1 MQISK
6 SIDSIIGELDDISF
20 LHDNAEDRLISRIM
34 NVPNLQ
40 CLANSLLSQSAQT
53 CRESAIVNLIRSAKN
68 LDADVLNW
76 TNTLDATWS
85 YTVTTSVNIS
95 PDLNF
100 SRPEFTPSQIHR
112 YRDIYTARVWN
123 LYRVS
128 RLILQSIILRSA
140 SWLLTKF
147 AFSRQDTD
155 ATSAER
161 TSEGLV
167 NDICAS
173 VPFLMGHGSSEMK
186 LPVSEDFSKQKALWP
201 QTAAEN
207 ASTST
212 QTGRYSLIWPLYIA
226 SSVSPISD
234 SSREWMRLQLRRIGE
249 SGEPLAK
256 LLATSESK
264 TLSGGAENLRFDC
277 I

>member
-6 SIDSIIGELDDISF
+6 SIDTILGDVDDISF

-40 CLANSLLSQSAQT
+40 CLANGLLSQSAQT
-53 CRESAIVNLIRSAKN
+53 CRESAVVNLIRSAQN
-68 LDADVLNW
+68 LDTDILNW
-76 TNTLDATWS
+76 TNTLPATWS
-85 YTVTTSVNIS
+85 YTVTTSINTS
-95 PDLNF
+95 HDLN
-100 SRPEFTPSQIHR
+100 SSESEFTLSQVHR
-112 YRDIYTARVWN
+112 YSDIYTARVWN

-128 RLILQSIILRSA
+128 RLILQSIILRTT
-140 SWLLTKF
+140 SWLSTKL
-147 AFSRQDTD
+147 AFSQRNND
-155 ATSAER
+155 ATRAER
-161 TSEGLV
+161 TSEDLV
-167 NDICAS
+167 NGICAS
-173 VPFLMGHGSSEMK
+173 VPFLMGHDSSEMK
-186 LPVSEDFSKQKALWP
+186 LPVSEDFSEQKALWP
-201 QTAAEN
+201 QTATEN
-207 ASTST
+207 ASTNA

-226 SSVSPISD
+226 SSVPSISD

-256 LLATSESK
+256 LLAASESQ

>member
-6 SIDSIIGELDDISF
+6 PIDTILGEVDDISF
-20 LHDNAEDRLISRIM
+20 LDNAEDRLITRIM

-40 CLANSLLSQSAQT
+40 CLANSLLSQSVQT
-53 CRESAIVNLIRSAKN
+53 GRENAVVNLIRSAQN
-68 LDADVLNW
+68 LDTDVSNW
-76 TNTLDATWS
+76 AHTMPETWS
-85 YTVTTSVNIS
+85 YTVTTTINVSL
-95 PDLNF
+95 DLNF
-100 SRPEFTPSQIHR
+100 SGLEFTPSQIHR

-128 RLILQSIILRSA
+128 RLILQSIILRSTT
-140 SWLLTKF
+140 WLSTKL
-147 AFSRQDTD
+147 AFSQQDTD
-155 ATSAER
+155 VTSAER
-161 TSEGLV
+161 ASEDLV
-167 NDICAS
+167 NGICAS
-173 VPFLMGHGSSEMK
+173 VPFLMGYDSSEMK
-186 LPVSEDFSKQKALWP
+186 LPVSNDFSEQKAFRP
-201 QTAAEN
+201 RVTTEN
-207 ASTST
+207 GSTSA

-226 SSVSPISD
+226 CSVSSIPD

-256 LLATSESK
+256 LLSTSESQ

>member
-6 SIDSIIGELDDISF
+6 PIDPILGEVDDISF
-20 LHDNAEDRLISRIM
+20 LHDNAEDRLISKIM

-53 CRESAIVNLIRSAKN
+53 CRENAVVNLIRSARN
-68 LDADVLNW
+68 LDIDVSEW
-76 TNTLDATWS
+76 TKTLPATWS
-85 YTVTTSVNIS
+85 YTITTSTDIS
-95 PDLNF
+95 PGSNF
-100 SRPEFTPSQIHR
+100 PRPEFTPRQIHR
-112 YRDIYTARVWN
+112 YGDIYTARVWN

-140 SWLLTKF
+140 SWLLTKL
-147 AFSRQDTD
+147 APSQQDTD
-155 ATSAER
+155 TTSAER
-161 TSEGLV
+161 NSEDLV
-167 NDICAS
+167 NGICAS
-173 VPFLMGHGSSEMK
+173 VPFLLGHDSLEVK
-186 LPVSEDFSKQKALWP
+186 PPVSKDFSEQKMLWP
-201 QTAAEN
+201 QTATEK
-207 ASTST
+207 ASTSA
-212 QTGRYSLIWPLYIA
+212 QAGRYSLIWPLYIA
-226 SSVSPISD
+226 CSVSSISD

-256 LLATSESK
+256 LLATSESQ

>member
-6 SIDSIIGELDDISF
+6 SIDPILGEVDDTSL
-20 LHDNAEDRLISRIM
+20 LHDDAEDRLISRIM

-53 CRESAIVNLIRSAKN
+53 CRESAVVNLIRSAKN
-68 LDADVLNW
+68 LDTDVLNW
-76 TNTLDATWS
+76 TNTLPAIWS
-85 YTVTTSVNIS
+85 YTATTSINIS

-100 SRPEFTPSQIHR
+100 LGPEFIPSQIHR

-128 RLILQSIILRSA
+128 RLILQSIILRSTW
-140 SWLLTKF
+140 WLLTKL
-147 AFSRQDTD
+147 AFSQQDTD
-155 ATSAER
+155 TTSAER
-161 TSEGLV
+161 TSGDLV
-167 NDICAS
+167 NGICAS
-173 VPFLMGHGSSEMK
+173 VPFLMGHDLSEMK
-186 LPVSEDFSKQKALWP
+186 LPVSEDFSEQRAPWP
-201 QTAAEN
+201 QTATEN

-226 SSVSPISD
+226 SSVSSISD
-234 SSREWMRLQLRRIGE
+234 SSREWIRLQLRRIGE

-256 LLATSESK
+256 LLATSECQ

>member
-6 SIDSIIGELDDISF
+6 SIDPILGEVDDTSL
-20 LHDNAEDRLISRIM
+20 LHDDTEDRLISRIM

-53 CRESAIVNLIRSAKN
+53 CRESAVVNLIRSAKN
-68 LDADVLNW
+68 LDTDVLNW
-76 TNTLDATWS
+76 TNTLPAIWS
-85 YTVTTSVNIS
+85 YTATASINIS

-100 SRPEFTPSQIHR
+100 LGPEFTPSQIHR

-128 RLILQSIILRSA
+128 RLILQSIILRST
-140 SWLLTKF
+140 SWLLTKL
-147 AFSRQDTD
+147 ALSQRDTD

-161 TSEGLV
+161 TSRDLV
-167 NDICAS
+167 NGICAS
-173 VPFLMGHGSSEMK
+173 VPFLMGHDLSEMR
-186 LPVSEDFSKQKALWP
+186 LPVSEDFSEQRALWP
-201 QTAAEN
+201 QTATEN

-226 SSVSPISD
+226 SSVSSISH
-234 SSREWMRLQLRRIGE
+234 SSREWIRLQLRRIGE

-256 LLATSESK
+256 LLATSESQ
-264 TLSGGAENLRFDC
+264 TLSGGTENLRFDC

>member
-6 SIDSIIGELDDISF
+6 SIDTTLGDVDDISF
-20 LHDNAEDRLISRIM
+20 LHDDVEDRLISRIM

-40 CLANSLLSQSAQT
+40 CLANSLLSQSAHT
-53 CRESAIVNLIRSAKN
+53 CRESAVANLIRSAQN
-68 LDADVLNW
+68 LDTDVLNW
-76 TNTLDATWS
+76 TNTLPATWS
-85 YTVTTSVNIS
+85 YTVTTSINTS
-95 PDLNF
+95 RDLH
-100 SRPEFTPSQIHR
+100 SLEPEFTPSRIYG

-128 RLILQSIILRSA
+128 RLILQSIILRST
-140 SWLLTKF
+140 SWLLTEL
-147 AFSRQDTD
+147 AFSQRDTD
-155 ATSAER
+155 ATSAEG
-161 TSEGLV
+161 TSEDLV
-167 NDICAS
+167 NGICAS
-173 VPFLMGHGSSEMK
+173 VPFLMGHDSSEVK
-186 LPVSEDFSKQKALWP
+186 LPVSEGFSEQKALWP
-201 QTAAEN
+201 QTATQN
-207 ASTST
+207 ASTNA

-226 SSVSPISD
+226 SSVPSISD

-256 LLATSESK
+256 LLAASESQ

>member
-6 SIDSIIGELDDISF
+6 SIDTTLGDVDDISF
-20 LHDNAEDRLISRIM
+20 LHDDVEDRLISRIM

-40 CLANSLLSQSAQT
+40 CLANSLLSQSAHT
-53 CRESAIVNLIRSAKN
+53 CRESAGVNLIRSAQN
-68 LDADVLNW
+68 LDTDVLNW
-76 TNTLDATWS
+76 TNTLPATWS
-85 YTVTTSVNIS
+85 YTVTTSTNTS
-95 PDLNF
+95 RDLN
-100 SRPEFTPSQIHR
+100 SLEPEFTPSQIYR

-128 RLILQSIILRSA
+128 RLILQSIILRST
-140 SWLLTKF
+140 SWLLTEL
-147 AFSRQDTD
+147 AFSQRDTD

-161 TSEGLV
+161 TSEDLV
-167 NDICAS
+167 NGICAS
-173 VPFLMGHGSSEMK
+173 VPFLMGHDSSEVK
-186 LPVSEDFSKQKALWP
+186 LPVSEDFSEQKALWS
-201 QTAAEN
+201 QTATEN
-207 ASTST
+207 ASTNA

-226 SSVSPISD
+226 SSVPSISD

-256 LLATSESK
+256 LLATSESQ
-264 TLSGGAENLRFDC
+264 TLSGGAENLRFNC

>member
-6 SIDSIIGELDDISF
+6 SIDTILGEVDDISF
-20 LHDNAEDRLISRIM
+20 LHDNADDRLISKIM

-53 CRESAIVNLIRSAKN
+53 CRESAIVNLIQSAKN
-68 LDADVLNW
+68 LDIDVSTW
-76 TNTLDATWS
+76 TKTLPATWS
-85 YTVTTSVNIS
+85 YTITTSINIF
-95 PDLNF
+95 PDSNF
-100 SRPEFTPSQIHR
+100 PRPEFIPSQIHR

-140 SWLLTKF
+140 SWLLTKL
-147 AFSRQDTD
+147 ALSHQDTD
-155 ATSAER
+155 ATSAKR
-161 TSEGLV
+161 NSEGLV
-167 NDICAS
+167 NGICAS
-173 VPFLMGHGSSEMK
+173 VPFLLGHDSSKMK
-186 LPVSEDFSKQKALWP
+186 LPISKDFSEQEMLWP
-201 QTAAEN
+201 QTATEK
-207 ASTST
+207 ASTSA

-226 SSVSPISD
+226 CSVSSISD

-256 LLATSESK
+256 LLATSESQ